1 MRVIPALLCTAVILA
16 ASSDLF
22 SAAHTGGLL
31 RTLLGHVVA
40 PGALEIVNA
49 ALRKLGHVTAYGL
62 HAVLWL
68 RALRGERPWLVRLAV
83 WAVVIT
89 FAVAATDEF
98 HQSFIPSR
106 GGSPFDVLLDTCGA
120 ALAVLLFR
128 R

>member
-1 MRVIPALLCTAVILA
+1 MRFIPAVLCTTVILA

-40 PGALEIVNA
+40 PAALETVNA
-49 ALRKLGHVTAYGL
+49 VLRKLGHVTAYGL
-62 HAVLWL
+62 HAYLWL
-68 RALRGERPWLVRLAV
+68 RAFRGERAWETRLAV

>member
-1 MRVIPALLCTAVILA
+1 CTIAILA

-22 SAAHTGGLL
+22 SSAHTGGWLNA
-31 RTLLGHVVA
+31 LLGNTLA
-40 PGALEIVNA
+40 PAALEIVNA

-62 HAVLWL
+62 HAYLWM
-68 RALRGERPWLVRLAV
+68 RALRDERPWHIRLAI

-89 FAVAATDEF
+89 FAVAAIDEF

-120 ALAVLLFR
+120 TLAVLLFR

>member
-1 MRVIPALLCTAVILA
+1 MRFAPAVLCTIVILA

-22 SAAHTGGLL
+22 SAAHTGGWLDALL
-31 RTLLGHVVA
+31 RNALA
-40 PGALEIVNA
+40 PTALQVVNA
-49 ALRKLGHVTAYGL
+49 ILRKAGHVTAYGL
-62 HAVLWL
+62 HAYLWM
-68 RALRGERPWLVRLAV
+68 RAFRGERAWETRLAV

>member
-1 MRVIPALLCTAVILA
+1 MRFLPAVLCTIAILA

-31 RTLLGHVVA
+31 RAVLGHIVA

-49 ALRKLGHVTAYGL
+49 ALRKVGHITAYGL

-68 RALRGERPWLVRLAV
+68 RALRGERPWLMRLAMY
-83 WAVVIT
+83 AVVIT
-89 FAVAATDEF
+89 FAVAAADEF
-98 HQSFIPSR
+98 HQSFVPSR

>member
-1 MRVIPALLCTAVILA
+1 MRFVPAVLCTALILA

-31 RTLLGHVVA
+31 NALLGNALA
-40 PGALEIVNA
+40 PTALQVVNA
-49 ALRKLGHVTAYGL
+49 TLRKLGHITAYGL
-62 HAVLWL
+62 HAYLWL
-68 RALRGERPWLVRLAV
+68 RALRGERAWETRLAV